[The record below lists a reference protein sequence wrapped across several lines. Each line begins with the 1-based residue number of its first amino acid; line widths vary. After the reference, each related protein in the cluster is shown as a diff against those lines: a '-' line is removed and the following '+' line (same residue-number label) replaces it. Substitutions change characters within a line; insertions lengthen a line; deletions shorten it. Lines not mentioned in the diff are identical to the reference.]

1 MKLRS
6 LIIIAAALL
15 CSATAHAAD
24 IRISVGEVKDSRS
37 TGQFFNEL
45 ELKLRLTGD
54 DVPAIR
60 GVKTIVTKAVD
71 GTGRN
76 ILNKE
81 EKAADFESFSDAVSG
96 RTAVTLKLKNPARR
110 AAVVSEISG
119 ELRVFMPER
128 DQAATVVVK
137 GFPAKA
143 GKPLADPSLA
153 KARVGVTVLTKADY
167 DTIIKRR
174 EEEKM
179 RAEGAKEGLTG
190 AMMGMMEGFMGMF
203 LEVGEHDVILKI
215 DDPAEKVIDIDLLNA
230 NGDLLQT
237 QGSMKSEGLK
247 VIKFNKPLPADA
259 QLRIF
264 VGTEKA
270 MASVPFTLTDVAL
283 P

>member
-1 MKLRS
+1 
-6 LIIIAAALL
+6 
-15 CSATAHAAD
+15 
-24 IRISVGEVKDSRS
+24 
-37 TGQFFNEL
+37 
-45 ELKLRLTGD
+45 
-54 DVPAIR
+54 
-60 GVKTIVTKAVD
+60 
-71 GTGRN
+71 
-76 ILNKE
+76 
-81 EKAADFESFSDAVSG
+81 VSG
-96 RTAVTLKLKNPARR
+96 QTAVTLKLKNPARR

-137 GFPAKA
+137 GFPAKT

-153 KARVGVTVLTKADY
+153 KAHVEVTVLTKADY
-167 DTIIKRR
+167 DAMIKHQ
-174 EEEKM
+174 EEEKI
-179 RAEGAKEGLTG
+179 RAEGKKEGLTG
-190 AMMGMMEGFMGMF
+190 AMMNMVEGFMGMF

-215 DDPAEKVIDIDLLNA
+215 ADPAEKVIDIDLLNA

-247 VIKFNKPLPADA
+247 VLKFNKQLPADT